1 MLYQRSGEWV
11 GAYTCTVQVL
21 AANLCVWLMCE
32 PCQYEIIPVNLPTTV
47 SLNLSH
53 RVFSTPLDVLNVRLD
68 YALKHVVGQITF
80 TTMYSLT

>member
-1 MLYQRSGEWV
+1 MNPINMKLYLLT
-11 GAYTCTVQVL
+11 YPPL
-21 AANLCVWLMCE
+21 FIL
-32 PCQYEIIPVNLPTTV
+32 

-80 TTMYSLT
+80 TTNQHLSTYVLSHLY